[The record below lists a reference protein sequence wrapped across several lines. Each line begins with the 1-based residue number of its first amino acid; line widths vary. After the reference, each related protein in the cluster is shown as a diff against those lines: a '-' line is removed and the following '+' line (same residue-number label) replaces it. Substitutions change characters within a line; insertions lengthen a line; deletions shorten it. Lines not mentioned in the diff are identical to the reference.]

1 LSDIIIFLA
10 YVGLLLGGFA
20 SPFVTSM
27 GYLWVDSFYPQYLGR
42 GILGGI
48 PVAAVMGASAVLA
61 YLLMD
66 RKAPPRV
73 GMFLILTGAML
84 VWMTATL
91 MWAVRP
97 DAAWLK
103 WDFAFKTVVF
113 SAFLPFVFRSR
124 VQIEAMLLAH
134 MLGSGMHLIGV
145 GIKGTLTGGGYQ
157 WRLTQLPGDTGL
169 AETSAMAT
177 MAIAFIPLLLY
188 MRTHSQLVPFP
199 WIRKTFFT
207 CYALLMIPCMIAT
220 GARTGF
226 VCLVVLGGM
235 YWVQS
240 KQKVVSGIAILMMA
254 VLVVIFAPDRWKER
268 MGTIGE
274 FKIETSA
281 LTRIKVWEWAI
292 DFAKN
297 NPLGGGFRAY
307 EVNVLHMPPDEY
319 NPEGWI
325 QRGRAP
331 HSTWFELLTEVG
343 WPGTIIFLSLIT
355 VTLWSLYRVWKRTR
369 GVEELLWVND
379 LARALAMALVV
390 LMAGSTFIGIGF
402 KSWYWFLFASAFILS
417 EYLRRVTSPVKPL
430 PGFMPQTPPAA
441 ARPTL
446 PGAGPG
452 GGPVRGLAVRRRA

>member
-10 YVGLLLGGFA
+10 YVGLLLGGLA

-27 GYLWVDSFYPQYLGR
+27 GYLWVDSFYPQYLGSA
-42 GILGGI
+42 ILGGI
-48 PVAAVMGASAVLA
+48 PVAAVMGAGAVLA

-66 RKAPPRV
+66 RKAPPRM
-73 GMFLILTGAML
+73 GLFLILSGAMI
-84 VWMTATL
+84 VWMTASLT
-91 MWAVRP
+91 WSVRP
-97 DAAWLK
+97 DAAYVK
-103 WDFAFKTVVF
+103 WDFAVKTVVF
-113 SAFLPFVFRSR
+113 AAFLPFVFRSR
-124 VQIEAMLLAH
+124 LQIEAMLLAH
-134 MLGSGMHLIGV
+134 MLGSAMHLIGV
-145 GIKGTLTGGGYQ
+145 GIKGALTGGGYQ

-177 MAIAFIPLLLY
+177 VAIMFIPLLLY

-199 WIRKTFFT
+199 LIRKTFFT

-220 GARTGF
+220 GARTGI
-226 VCLVVLGGM
+226 VCLVVLGGL
-235 YWVQS
+235 YWVQT
-240 KQKVVSGIAILMMA
+240 KQKLMSGMAIAMLA

-274 FKIETSA
+274 YKADTSA

-292 DFAKN
+292 GFAKD
-297 NPLGGGFRAY
+297 NPMGGGFRAY
-307 EVNVLHMPPDEY
+307 EVNVLHMPPDEW

-325 QRGRAP
+325 QRSRAP
-331 HSTWFELLTEVG
+331 HSTWFELLTELG
-343 WPGTIIFLSLIT
+343 WPGTFLFLSLIG

-369 GVEELLWVND
+369 GVEELLWCHD

-402 KSWYWFLFASAFILS
+402 KPWYWIMFAAGFTLS

-430 PGFMPQTPPAA
+430 PGFLPQPPVAA
-441 ARPTL
+441 PRPAL
-446 PGAGPG
+446 PVG
-452 GGPVRGLAVRRRA
+452 GLAVRRRI

>member
-1 LSDIIIFLA
+1 MSDIIIFLA
-10 YVGLLLGGFA
+10 YVGLLLGGFV

-27 GYLWVDSFYPQYLGR
+27 GYLWVDSFYPQYLGSA
-42 GILGGI
+42 ILGGI

-61 YLLMD
+61 YVLMD

-84 VWMTATL
+84 VWMTATNF
-91 MWAVRP
+91 WAVRP
-97 DAAWLK
+97 EAAWLK

-124 VQIEAMLLAH
+124 IQIEAMLLAH
-134 MLGSGMHLIGV
+134 MLGSAMHLIGV
-145 GIKGTLTGGGYQ
+145 GIKGALTGGGYQ

-177 MAIAFIPLLLY
+177 VAIMFIPLLLY

-199 WIRKTFFT
+199 LIRKTFFT

-220 GARTGF
+220 GARTGI
-226 VCLVVLGGM
+226 VCMVLLGGL
-235 YWVQS
+235 YWLQS
-240 KQKVVSGIAILMMA
+240 KQKVVSGVAIAMLAI
-254 VLVVIFAPDRWKER
+254 LVVIFAPERWKDR
-268 MGTIGE
+268 METIGE
-274 FKIETSA
+274 YKADTSA
-281 LTRIKVWEWAI
+281 LTRVLVWQWAI
-292 DFAKN
+292 GFAKD
-297 NPLGGGFRAY
+297 NPMGGGFRAY
-307 EVNVLHMPPDEY
+307 EVNVIHMPPDEW

-325 QRGRAP
+325 QRNRAP

-343 WPGTIIFLSLIT
+343 WPGTFIFLSLIT
-355 VTLWSLYRVWKRTR
+355 VTFWSLFRVWKRTR

-379 LARALAMALVV
+379 LARALGMALLV

-402 KSWYWFLFASAFILS
+402 KTWYWFMFASAFTLS

-430 PGFMPQTPPAA
+430 PGQIVQASVTPQ
-441 ARPTL
+441 RPTL
-446 PGAGPG
+446 PSG
-452 GGPVRGLAVRRRA
+452 GGPVGGLAVRRRA